1 MKRPRLGVA
10 INDFGVGPK
19 QGLQVAARM
28 GYEAVE
34 LNATQGDLDPSR
46 LSQSGIR
53 HLRRLCQDFGLGMA
67 ALDGYFGLGGFADAA
82 GAEERIDKTRQILE
96 LARKIQVP
104 VVTTYLGAAP
114 DDPGDRRRRSVVEA
128 ARILGEAADRTGTLL
143 AVRTA
148 EDAPESL
155 RRLLDEIACPMIR
168 VCYDPGGL
176 LIHGH
181 DPMAGI
187 GQLGEHVI
195 ASHLRDATTGTRS
208 AAGRE
213 VRLGTG
219 QLDVGEYL
227 AALED
232 GQYAGGQI
240 IRRTDAADP
249 IGDVAAAKAYLDALM
264 K

>member
-10 INDFGVGPK
+10 IDDLNLAPK
-19 QGLQVAARM
+19 QGLQAAARM

-34 LNATQGDLDPSR
+34 INTTKGELDPAR
-46 LSQSGIR
+46 LSQSATR
-53 HLRRLCQDFGLGMA
+53 HLRRLCQDLGLDVA
-67 ALDGYFGLGGFADAA
+67 ALDGYLGPDGFADPAA
-82 GAEERIDKTRQILE
+82 VDERIDKTRRILE

-104 VVTTYLGAAP
+104 IVTTYLGPVPEDA
-114 DDPGDRRRRSVVEA
+114 DDRRRRSTIEA
-128 ARILGEAADRTGTLL
+128 AKTLAEFADRTGTFL
-143 AVRTA
+143 AITTA
-148 EDAPESL
+148 QDSPASL
-155 RRLLDEIACPMIR
+155 RAILKEIDCPMVR
-168 VCYDPGGL
+168 VCYDPAGL

-187 GQLGEHVI
+187 ADLGSDVI
-195 ASHLRDATTGTRS
+195 ASHLRDATAGTRS
-208 AAGRE
+208 TAGRE

-219 QLDVGEYL
+219 QLDVRDYL

-232 GQYAGGQI
+232 GQYAGPQI

-249 IGDVAAAKAYLDALM
+249 VADVVAAKQFLDSLL